1 MSRRS
6 RRKTTVDSTK
16 ATQSLRR
23 QLAPAQTEKQ
33 TGRDIERKAA
43 ETPAAAVL
51 TGDIGSLQEG
61 IAACAR
67 SLGLTVRP
75 ACEADAHS
83 ITQAHTRFEIE
94 QAAWTADE
102 TVAHIPDGLA
112 AGIRQIIQDE
122 GGERIMLLT
131 RQLPDCSGGGEIIGF
146 VYSCDEVVRS
156 GTSCYIA
163 EVFVEPSERGQGLG
177 DLLVSTA
184 LASAL
189 SRGTSASHLYVCHRN
204 AAAVQLYEKHGFKSD
219 GESGDPTHDVVM
231 VNAAVSPDAVRCLL
245 EQRQARNTRSRRRAR
260 VPSAAAS
267 TTSATRNGTGR
278 IHDSLMRRAN
288 ATTASSNDTD
298 TVARSAPV
306 RARQRAEES
315 WATNSNTGRALRQPC
330 ADLAENIARHRV
342 PPVDQ
347 LQRDSESRSIADTQA
362 TAAANTRK
370 PTVWVRPRPESPAA
384 VAVEQPAAKKMRRQ
398 TTTRQPKPDDTGS
411 LVPPDDHKL
420 RALKQNQDEKI
431 FSLSGFGM
439 QPERLQRLESILVRL
454 GGKITRKSCFDNKCT
469 HVIVSGDGHGSLRRT
484 EKVRLY

>member
-6 RRKTTVDSTK
+6 RRKTTVESTK

-23 QLAPAQTEKQ
+23 QIAPEQTE
-33 TGRDIERKAA
+33 
-43 ETPAAAVL
+43 
-51 TGDIGSLQEG
+51 IGSLQEG

-67 SLGLTVRP
+67 VLGLTVRP

-83 ITQAHTRFEIE
+83 ITRAHTRFEME
-94 QAAWTADE
+94 MAAWSTVDE

-189 SRGTSASHLYVCHRN
+189 ARGTNASHLYVCHRN
-204 AAAVQLYEKHGFKSD
+204 AAAVQLYEKHGFESD
-219 GESGDPTHDVVM
+219 GDSGDPTHDLVM
-231 VNAAVSPDAVRCLL
+231 VNAAVSPDAVRGLL
-245 EQRQARNTRSRRRAR
+245 EQRQARNPRSRRRAR
-260 VPSAAAS
+260 VPSVAAIA
-267 TTSATRNGTGR
+267 TSATRSGTGT
-278 IHDSLMRRAN
+278 IHGSLTRRADE
-288 ATTASSNDTD
+288 TTASSTNGDTS
-298 TVARSAPV
+298 ARSARV

-315 WATNSNTGRALRQPC
+315 RTTNNNTGHALRQPC
-330 ADLAENIARHRV
+330 ADLVENIARHRGAR
-342 PPVDQ
+342 VDQ
-347 LQRDSESRSIADTQA
+347 LQRDASRSSGDAEA
-362 TAAANTRK
+362 TAAVSARK
-370 PTVWVRPRPESPAA
+370 PTVWVRPRQESPATL
-384 VAVEQPAAKKMRRQ
+384 AVEQPAAKKMRRQ
-398 TTTRQPKPDDTGS
+398 TTTRRPKPDGTAIGS
-411 LVPPDDHKL
+411 SVAPDDHKL
-420 RALKQNQDEKI
+420 RALKQTQEEKI
-431 FSLSGFGM
+431 FSLSGFGT
-439 QPERLQRLESILVRL
+439 QPQRLEHLESMVVRL

-484 EKVRLY
+484 EKVRRVLKSSCCKASNARA